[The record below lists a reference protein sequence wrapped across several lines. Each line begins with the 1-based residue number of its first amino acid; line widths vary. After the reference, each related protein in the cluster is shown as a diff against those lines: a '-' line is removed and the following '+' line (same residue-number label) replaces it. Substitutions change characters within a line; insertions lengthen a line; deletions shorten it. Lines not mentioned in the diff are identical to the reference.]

1 MKDRL
6 EELRMRVK
14 EAGDSC
20 DMDDILAF
28 DNPVFSEEEAN
39 PISKVFQEGSN
50 LSLALDKLEE
60 LSESIDKKQQK
71 VLCCTTEESIY
82 EEKKGLSNMKA
93 SFTNEAKVIQPQLSA
108 IQDRLVRDSRP
119 WCAGHRI
126 RQNQLSLLVRRYRDI
141 LNRHYAKETLYVGK
155 LKEQIT
161 RQAELAGLSLGEK
174 DVDEL
179 VESPVAPRIVGR
191 DLEVLKAKQH
201 LAMAQVRHQQLLDL
215 EAQITELHSLFLHL
229 EVLVSEQT
237 GEDGRCPQQAPL
249 GAPRALLRFHFCKTR
264 WAAQFGRHLPLSM
277 SALSLCH
284 MQVLFDVKS
293 CSSTLPV
300 RSVSPEQTFQLTG
313 WFDTR
318 WWLFLSEEIA
328 DEASSWS

>member
-14 EAGDSC
+14 EVGDPC
-20 DMDDILAF
+20 DIDDILAF
-28 DNPVFSEEEAN
+28 DNPVFSEEEAS
-39 PISKVFQEGSN
+39 PMSKVFQEGSN

-60 LSESIDKKQQK
+60 LSDSIDKKQQK

-108 IQDRLVRDSRP
+108 IQDKLVRDSRP

-126 RQNQLSLLVRRYRDI
+126 RQNQLSLLVRRYRDV
-141 LNRHYAKETLYVGK
+141 LNRHYTKETLYVGK

-215 EAQITELHSLFLHL
+215 EAQITELHSLFLQL
-229 EVLVSEQT
+229 EVLVSEQHEVINNVEHYMLHT
-237 GEDGRCPQQAPL
+237 LDYISQSSEEVKK
-249 GAPRALLRFHFCKTR
+249 ALQYKRQSRLS
-264 WAAQFGRHLPLSM
+264 AAL
-277 SALSLCH
+277 AAVLSLCACCTC
-284 MQVLFDVKS
+284 LS
-293 CSSTLPV
+293 C
-300 RSVSPEQTFQLTG
+300 LTG
-313 WFDTR
+313 TVR
-318 WWLFLSEEIA
+318 
-328 DEASSWS
+328 